1 MRTNLINLT
10 FMIVLA
16 VSSCSNSLHSNLINQ
31 FVELNNKLGNP
42 AEDVGVVIA
51 NVKNVINDEEKKNAE
66 HFAFLLSNCLNA
78 GGSVSA
84 AVKTLDNEITESTN
98 QLNTWKA
105 SLDKSSAEITRSE
118 NNIKSTEAKIAE
130 NRKIIDS
137 TLEDFKVS
145 VTETDAKLNVVK
157 FLRDIITDELLNGAS
172 PNSFVQLNKF
182 TTKLN
187 ELKAMLNSENDSLYT
202 PLVSVLLEL
211 ASEQNFS
218 DQGILKQIL
227 QNINSLDTNLRE
239 FRKQKETAL
248 NSSLKSLRAEGNNLL
263 QIRTAYLNMRAQ
275 NISDRIDATHYISF
289 YTNEI
294 THFNTEKSR
303 KNAELALLQKICEFE
318 KSSSEQDKK
327 TLEGFKTQVV
337 PLIVSQIEKL
347 NAK

>member
-137 TLEDFKVS
+137 TLESLFNLIV
-145 VTETDAKLNVVK
+145 
-157 FLRDIITDELLNGAS
+157 LLLVLMLLLTILFRIAR
-172 PNSFVQLNKF
+172 PRYFRM
-182 TTKLN
+182 TKLMV
-187 ELKAMLNSENDSLYT
+187 ML
-202 PLVSVLLEL
+202 
-211 ASEQNFS
+211 
-218 DQGILKQIL
+218 
-227 QNINSLDTNLRE
+227 
-239 FRKQKETAL
+239 
-248 NSSLKSLRAEGNNLL
+248 
-263 QIRTAYLNMRAQ
+263 
-275 NISDRIDATHYISF
+275 
-289 YTNEI
+289 
-294 THFNTEKSR
+294 
-303 KNAELALLQKICEFE
+303 
-318 KSSSEQDKK
+318 
-327 TLEGFKTQVV
+327 
-337 PLIVSQIEKL
+337 
-347 NAK
+347 